1 MNNAYAMS
9 ASLEKEKHRS
19 EALMITGGFTA
30 FMILLMI
37 FLKWEIPSFERIAQ
51 DPGIEVELNLPPDP
65 PLPPET
71 ADDGGGGGGNP
82 VQAAGPAGVAPPATP
97 VPGENQDAKEVD
109 DDNTRDAVTVHKPTV
124 MKPEAKAVTN
134 TSVAKTEP
142 KVIETPAPP
151 RPKAVL
157 GKTTTGTGRGGGAAD
172 DYDRAGGN
180 GTGSGVGNGSGR
192 DGGTG
197 SGTGGGNGSGGGSG
211 NGPKVTNG
219 DRKIVRS
226 YSFEGDLD
234 KATIYANV
242 NVSPEG
248 VGKFMNI
255 AKGSSNSGNAY
266 KEAIIRYL
274 QNIRFDKSDHE
285 SVVTVRFNFTVN

>member
-1 MNNAYAMS
+1 MS
-9 ASLEKEKHRS
+9 ASLEKEKHKT
-19 EALMITGGFTA
+19 EALMITAGFAA

-65 PLPPET
+65 PLPPES

-82 VQAAGPAGVAPPATP
+82 VQAAGTAGVAPPATP
-97 VPGENQDAKEVD
+97 EPGENQDAREVE
-109 DDNTRDAVTVHKPTV
+109 DDNTKEAVVVHKPTV
-124 MKPEAKAVTN
+124 MKPEAKAITN

-157 GKTTTGTGRGGGAAD
+157 GKTTTGTGRGGGAAE
-172 DYDRAGGN
+172 DYDRSGGS

-192 DGGTG
+192 DGGSG
-197 SGTGGGNGSGGGSG
+197 SGNGGGNGSGGGSG

-219 DRKIVRS
+219 DRRVVRS
-226 YSFEGDLD
+226 YNFDGDLD

-248 VGKFMNI
+248 VGRFVNI

-285 SVVTVRFNFTVN
+285 SMVTVRFNFTVN